1 MDLKGVLTEAE
12 LGQVGGD
19 ILAKLESAYRGE
31 LAAAIKEENRKSAAK
46 FESLMEVVGKKVDE
60 KVGEAVAASVGKQ
73 KADAING
80 KLFEALEQI
89 TAIVEQAGI
98 PATEV
103 TKKLKQELEIA
114 NKKLQDAYVDR
125 EDIKKKLNYQA
136 KLNRIYE
143 LTAGCSPDIVNSVI
157 ERFKDED
164 IRAIDKNS
172 IADFIDNNDSGD
184 GVTMNID
191 ADVVNIGSVGG
202 NQEPMD
208 GLMDKVEMA
217 LSEIKDNADMDMPGF
232 LSSDIED
239 EKPKPVK
246 RRMYGEAASRGF
258 KPERV
263 RIPATGSALVESQAE
278 TEPQEPDVAAA
289 MKQIQG
295 FQELGFGSRFI

>member
-1 MDLKGVLTEAE
+1 MDLKGVLTEEE

-73 KADAING
+73 KSDAING

-157 ERFKDED
+157 ERFKNED

-184 GVTMNID
+184 GVTMDID
-191 ADVVNIGSVGG
+191 ADAVNGGSA
-202 NQEPMD
+202 PMD

-246 RRMYGEAASRGF
+246 RRAYGEAASKAF

-278 TEPQEPDVAAA
+278 AEPQEPDVAAA

>member
-1 MDLKGVLTEAE
+1 MDLKGVLTEEE

-46 FESLMEVVGKKVDE
+46 FESLREVVGRKVDE

-157 ERFKDED
+157 ERFKNED

-172 IADFIDNNDSGD
+172 IADFIDNNDTGD

-191 ADVVNIGSVGG
+191 ADVVNIGGVGG

-239 EKPKPVK
+239 EKPKPAK
-246 RRMYGEAASRGF
+246 RRAYGEAASRGF

-278 TEPQEPDVAAA
+278 AEPQEPDVAAA